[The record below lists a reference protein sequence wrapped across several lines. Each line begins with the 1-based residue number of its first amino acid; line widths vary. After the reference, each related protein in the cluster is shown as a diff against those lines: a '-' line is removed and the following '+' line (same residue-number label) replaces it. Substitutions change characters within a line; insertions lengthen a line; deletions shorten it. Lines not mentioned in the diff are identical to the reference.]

1 MRKISIRNSGI
12 KPTILIGLL
21 TLFTFGIGGYILIE
35 YAHGKSFPT
44 LFSEGKPFFFQ
55 FAIGAAAGLLSAGL
69 ALIIITRRFFTH
81 QKNFYFKMISQWKLT
96 FAEMIFLS
104 LCAGTAEELFFR
116 AGLQPFLGI
125 WWTALLFVSLH
136 GYLNPK
142 NWRISVYGI
151 VMTGVIAGFG
161 YMYEYFGIYSAM
173 AAHSVFDLILFLYIS
188 KHNTGF
194 IEQ

>member
-1 MRKISIRNSGI
+1 MKKIRIRNSGLR
-12 KPTILIGLL
+12 PSVLIGFLTLL
-21 TLFTFGIGGYILIE
+21 TFGTGGYFLIE
-35 YAHGKSFPT
+35 YAQGKSFSV

-55 FAIGAAAGLLSAGL
+55 FFTGAAAGLLSAGL
-69 ALIIITRRFFTH
+69 ALIIITRKFFTH
-81 QKNFYFKMISQWKLT
+81 QKNFYFKMISQWKLSYG
-96 FAEMIFLS
+96 EMIFLS

-125 WWTALLFVSLH
+125 WWTALLFVFLH

-161 YMYEYFGIYSAM
+161 YLYETAGIIAAM
-173 AAHSVFDLILFLYIS
+173 AAHMVFDLILFL
-188 KHNTGF
+188 F
-194 IEQ
+194 IDRQRT